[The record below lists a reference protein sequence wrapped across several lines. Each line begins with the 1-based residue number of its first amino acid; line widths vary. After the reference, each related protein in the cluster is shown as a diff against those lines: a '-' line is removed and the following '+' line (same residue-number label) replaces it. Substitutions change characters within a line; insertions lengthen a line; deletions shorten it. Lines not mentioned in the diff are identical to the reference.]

1 MGKKTQKDYMQDGT
15 FAELME
21 AAEQALA
28 YERGVREGYRVMQV
42 DGLRSPRRVPIR
54 EAVFPKNNPG
64 SRRKH
69 KKSSQQLINPQSTA
83 FIILSTAAK
92 SNFPYPH

>member
-1 MGKKTQKDYMQDGT
+1 MGRRTKKNYIQDGT

-28 YERGVREGYRVMQV
+28 YERGARDDYRVTQMKSTK
-42 DGLRSPRRVPIR
+42 SPQKAPAS
-54 EAVFPKNNPG
+54 EAVSPESNPS

-69 KKSSQQLINPQSTA
+69 KN
-83 FIILSTAAK
+83 AADR
-92 SNFPYPH
+92 

>member
-1 MGKKTQKDYMQDGT
+1 MPDGT

-28 YERGVREGYRVMQV
+28 YERGAREGYRVMRA
-42 DGLRSPRRVPIR
+42 DGPMSPRRVPTS
-54 EAVFPKNNPG
+54 EAASPKCNPC

-69 KKSSQQLINPQSTA
+69 KKSADST
-83 FIILSTAAK
+83 
-92 SNFPYPH
+92 

>member
-1 MGKKTQKDYMQDGT
+1 MGRRTKKNYLQEGT

-28 YERGVREGYRVMQV
+28 YERGARDGYRVTQMEST
-42 DGLRSPRRVPIR
+42 RSPRKAPAG
-54 EAVFPKNNPG
+54 EAVSPKGNPS

-69 KKSSQQLINPQSTA
+69 KN
-83 FIILSTAAK
+83 AADR
-92 SNFPYPH
+92 

>member
-1 MGKKTQKDYMQDGT
+1 MGRRAKKNYMQDGT

-28 YERGVREGYRVMQV
+28 YERGARDGYKVVQV
-42 DGLRSPRRVPIR
+42 ESPTSPRKAPVG
-54 EAVFPKNNPG
+54 EAVSQKTNLG

-69 KKSSQQLINPQSTA
+69 KNATDR
-83 FIILSTAAK
+83 
-92 SNFPYPH
+92 

>member
-1 MGKKTQKDYMQDGT
+1 MGKKTQKAYMQEET

-28 YERGVREGYRVMQV
+28 YERGAREGYRVMQV
-42 DGLRSPRRVPIR
+42 DGSGSPRRVPIR
-54 EAVFPKNNPG
+54 EAVFPKTNPA

-69 KKSSQQLINPQSTA
+69 KKTA
-83 FIILSTAAK
+83 NSK
-92 SNFPYPH
+92 

>member
-1 MGKKTQKDYMQDGT
+1 MGRRTKKNYIQDET

-28 YERGVREGYRVMQV
+28 YERGARDGYRVTQMEST
-42 DGLRSPRRVPIR
+42 RSPRKAPAGG
-54 EAVFPKNNPG
+54 AVSPESNPS

-69 KKSSQQLINPQSTA
+69 KN
-83 FIILSTAAK
+83 AANK
-92 SNFPYPH
+92 